1 MVRAMEF
8 EGAARP
14 TVKRDRP
21 PSDEDAARG
30 RRPMSPAGRPAAIRP
45 RSFSAPRLA
54 VPRRLL
60 APLLLVAAIVMLF
73 LPLTQAYDLDV
84 FLRAGAAAV
93 RGLQVYPAPG
103 TPAVYSGSSYVY
115 PYFTLWP
122 FMLLGALPAALGA
135 AVFFAISACAVV
147 AACLLAAESGTWRAV
162 LVLCT
167 AFTITGL
174 QLGALSPLLF
184 AGSVFLW
191 RQRSRS
197 GVFLLAGPVVVSKLF
212 LAPLLVWLL
221 LARRFRA
228 LAWASASTIVLL
240 GIGFILGPIDA
251 GEYLR
256 ILSQLGAHEARSGFG
271 LIGGLMNAG
280 FAMSVAQ
287 ASALALTLAL
297 LLAAHLHHRRTRDE
311 RVLFCAGLAAALLLT
326 PVLWSHYL
334 VLLLAGLLA
343 YDAPRRWFVVLAIAS
358 WAIAPPHGVAGSG
371 IIQVCALAAA
381 VAFALAITCS
391 ALLGRRE
398 SRSSL

>member
-1 MVRAMEF
+1 V
-8 EGAARP
+8 
-14 TVKRDRP
+14 
-21 PSDEDAARG
+21 
-30 RRPMSPAGRPAAIRP
+30 SPGGCPAAIST
-45 RSFSAPRLA
+45 RSSWAPRLS

-60 APLLLVAAIVMLF
+60 APLLLVAAIVVVF
-73 LPLTQAYDLDV
+73 LPLTRAYDVDV
-84 FLRAGAAAV
+84 FLRAGAAAMH
-93 RGLQVYPAPG
+93 GLRVYPAPG
-103 TPAVYSGSSYVY
+103 TPAVYSGSSFVY
-115 PYFTLWP
+115 PYFILWP
-122 FMLLGALPAALGA
+122 FMLLGALPAALGT

-147 AACLLAAESGTWRAV
+147 AACLLAADSGPWRAV

-184 AGSVFLW
+184 AGAVLLW
-191 RQRSRS
+191 RQRSRPS
-197 GVFLLAGPVVVSKLF
+197 VFLLAGPVVVCKLF

-240 GIGFILGPIDA
+240 GIGFILGPIDP
-251 GEYLR
+251 GQYLR

-271 LIGGLMNAG
+271 LIGALMNAG
-280 FAMSVAQ
+280 LAMSAAQ
-287 ASALALTLAL
+287 AWALALTLVL

-343 YDAPRRWFVVLAIAS
+343 YDVPRRWFVVLAIAS

-381 VAFALAITCS
+381 VALALPMTRS
-391 ALLGRRE
+391 ALLGTRE
-398 SRSSL
+398 

>member
-1 MVRAMEF
+1 M
-8 EGAARP
+8 
-14 TVKRDRP
+14 
-21 PSDEDAARG
+21 
-30 RRPMSPAGRPAAIRP
+30 
-45 RSFSAPRLA
+45 PRLA

-60 APLLLVAAIVMLF
+60 APLLLVAAIVVVF
-73 LPLTQAYDLDV
+73 LPLTRAYDVDV

-93 RGLQVYPAPG
+93 HGLRVYPAPG
-103 TPAVYSGSSYVY
+103 TPAVYSGSSFVY
-115 PYFTLWP
+115 PYFILWP
-122 FMLLGALPAALGA
+122 FMLLGALPAALGT
-135 AVFFAISACAVV
+135 AVFFGISACAVV
-147 AACLLAAESGTWRAV
+147 AACLLAGDSGPWRTV

-184 AGSVFLW
+184 AGAVLLW
-191 RQRSRS
+191 RQRSRPS
-197 GVFLLAGPVVVSKLF
+197 VFLLAGPVVVCKLF

-228 LAWASASTIVLL
+228 LAWASVSTIVLL
-240 GIGFILGPIDA
+240 GVGFILGPIDV
-251 GEYLR
+251 GQYLR

-271 LIGGLMNAG
+271 LIGALMNAG
-280 FAMSVAQ
+280 LAMSAAQ
-287 ASALALTLAL
+287 AWAFALTLAL

-343 YDAPRRWFVVLAIAS
+343 YEAPRRWFAMLAIAS

-371 IIQVCALAAA
+371 IIQMCALAIA
-381 VAFALAITCS
+381 VVFALANARS
-391 ALLGRRE
+391 ALLGTRE
-398 SRSSL
+398 WRSPP